1 MKKQRRS
8 VRCNACSKDFSY
20 LINVPEQELMA
31 SDWQIRLT
39 CPYCKT
45 KLEINLN
52 PYKQSYITGYK
63 GISPDTNTAESTG
76 YDLPTE
82 LPTKIIS

>member
-31 SDWQIRLT
+31 SDWQIRLA

-52 PYKQSYITGYK
+52 PYKQSYITVYK
-63 GISPDTNTAESTG
+63 GTSQNANTDESAD